1 MYICGKC
8 ILTIRMN
15 TLFPVSM
22 QKRYVPK
29 VDWLKKIPKCLNLH
43 RITSIFN
50 KNQSRWR
57 FFWPNCVLVGVFFFK
72 PVHFGDVPFSA
83 LIQEI
88 VYSYVW
94 SKYIYRICT
103 WFLLNV
109 KENNSV
115 HLFYN
120 NPKFFNT
127 FRIISDPLEPF
138 APNSLVPFQLLQRH
152 FLLFFW
158 LRSRSISSLL
168 LLFSNL
174 VCRGSDAGSKTSDM
188 SWPLVF
194 KMIQLL
200 TVDHTSFMI

>member
-1 MYICGKC
+1 M
-8 ILTIRMN
+8 
-15 TLFPVSM
+15 
-22 QKRYVPK
+22 
-29 VDWLKKIPKCLNLH
+29 
-43 RITSIFN
+43 
-50 KNQSRWR
+50 
-57 FFWPNCVLVGVFFFK
+57 
-72 PVHFGDVPFSA
+72 
-83 LIQEI
+83 
-88 VYSYVW
+88 YSYVW

-138 APNSLVPFQLLQRH
+138 APNSLGPFQLLQRH

-158 LRSRSISSLL
+158 LRSRSISSLS

-174 VCRGSDAGSKTSDM
+174 VCNFLSFFVPQPVMVVKFNTKYLEIPKEAIWYLLRFSNLLSMHSSVGRWERWALWILAVEQKRRGSC
-188 SWPLVF
+188 
-194 KMIQLL
+194 IQDSRKGAKDLRC
-200 TVDHTSFMI
+200 FAI

>member
-1 MYICGKC
+1 M
-8 ILTIRMN
+8 
-15 TLFPVSM
+15 
-22 QKRYVPK
+22 
-29 VDWLKKIPKCLNLH
+29 
-43 RITSIFN
+43 
-50 KNQSRWR
+50 
-57 FFWPNCVLVGVFFFK
+57 
-72 PVHFGDVPFSA
+72 PFSA
-83 LIQEI
+83 LIWEI

-138 APNSLVPFQLLQRH
+138 APNSLFPFQLVQRH

-174 VCRGSDAGSKTSDM
+174 VCNFLSFFVPQPVMVVKFNPKYLEIPKEAIWYLLRFQIHCQCIRRLDARILVQLTNALTMDLKTKVS
-188 SWPLVF
+188 
-194 KMIQLL
+194 QC
-200 TVDHTSFMI
+200 SFWRL